1 MTKRRPKKGREK
13 EDCWQENWR
22 DGLFKRHVALPEEG
36 EGHYNQGNLLAGL
49 ILPSAAPCRQNLMDT
64 PVDTDIDPRWQV
76 ALNHSRYLSNLFQ
89 AQPALIPE
97 LRAMW
102 EEAPHAAQL
111 LAPLQQQFSNDDE
124 LKTALRRLRHRT
136 MAHIALRDLCG
147 LAPLSEVVESMTL
160 LADVTTNF
168 VLDYF
173 HRQLAAQYGE
183 PLDAQGQPL
192 RLLIIGMGKL
202 GGRELNVS
210 SDVDYIFVYPE
221 DGDTNGRKSIE
232 NYDFF
237 NRLGKRVIQALGDLT
252 ANGQVFRVDMR
263 LRPNGDSGP
272 LVCSLDSLE
281 NYFITQGREW
291 ERYAWIKAR
300 TMNEGANLQPVWVEA
315 MQKIARPFVFRK
327 YLDFGAINAM
337 RDLHAQIR
345 REVARKDMADHV
357 KLGPGGIR
365 EIEFMA
371 QVFQLI
377 RGGRDPGLQIRP
389 TQAVLKL
396 LVERQ
401 LLPAE
406 TEQELNAAYVFL
418 RRLEHRLQYVED
430 KQTHMLPV
438 DDIERQKIAFSM
450 GFADWTAMMQVLD
463 DHRAKVSR
471 HFDAVFSDPESGE
484 HPLTGLWLNQL
495 DEDSAIEA
503 FGNLG
508 FRRPK
513 DAIARLAELRNASRY
528 LQLPAT
534 NRQRLDAVGPRLI
547 EACGSTPDPDTTL
560 VRGMAFLE
568 NIARRGA
575 YLALLQQYPL
585 ALKRVADMIC
595 ASTWASEYLMRYP
608 LLLDELLDP
617 RLYEL
622 ATDWLAFRE
631 QLRLSL
637 VNHLDD
643 TEREMDILREMHHAQ
658 VFRLLAQDL
667 AGLQTIEKL
676 SDHLTELADTLVQET
691 LPLVWGK
698 IKKRHRD
705 APKFAVIG
713 YGKMG
718 GKELGYS
725 SDLDMVYLY
734 DDDDQDAQE
743 NYTRL
748 AQRLNT
754 WLSSQTSAGIL
765 FETDLRLRPNGDA
778 GLLAVTVDAFRD
790 YQLKNAWTW
799 EHQALTRARFCAG
812 DPEVGQRFEAIRCE
826 ILRQPRDLEKLREE
840 VVAMRQKMITAH
852 AQNDPVLFGLKH
864 DPGGIIDVEFIVQY
878 LVLGH
883 AHQHPELTGNLG
895 NIALLRIAAEL
906 GLIDVQAAEAA
917 GNAYREYRRLQH
929 LKRLSANPKAPIA
942 RENIEKHISAVD
954 RLWTAVF
961 GLRPS

>member
-1 MTKRRPKKGREK
+1 
-13 EDCWQENWR
+13 
-22 DGLFKRHVALPEEG
+22 
-36 EGHYNQGNLLAGL
+36 
-49 ILPSAAPCRQNLMDT
+49 MDT
-64 PVDTDIDPRWQV
+64 LPDPRWQA
-76 ALNHSRYLSNLFQ
+76 ALAHSRYLSNLLQ
-89 AQPALIPE
+89 AHPALLPE
-97 LRAMW
+97 LATSW
-102 EEAPHAAQL
+102 LQPLDEALLTAA
-111 LAPLQQQFSNDDE
+111 LAQDFADDE
-124 LKTALRRLRHRT
+124 ALKSALRRLRQRA

-147 LAPLSEVVESMTL
+147 LAPLAEVVESMTL

-168 VLDYF
+168 ALAHY
-173 HRQLAAQYGE
+173 HRQLAASYGE
-183 PLDAQGQPL
+183 PLDSQGRPQ
-192 RLLIIGMGKL
+192 RLMVIGMGKL

-221 DGDTNGRKSIE
+221 DGDTAGPKSIE

-237 NRLGKRVIQALGDLT
+237 TRLGKRVIQALGDIT
-252 ANGQVFRVDMR
+252 ADGQVFRVDMR

-291 ERYAWIKAR
+291 ERYAWIKGR
-300 TMNEGANLQPVWVEA
+300 TMNTGANLQPEWVEA
-315 MQKIARPFVFRK
+315 MQKIGRPFVFRK

-345 REVARKDMADHV
+345 REVARKDMADHI

-377 RGGRDPGLQIRP
+377 RGGRDPALQIRP
-389 TQAVLKL
+389 TLAVLAL

-401 LLPAE
+401 LLPADSE
-406 TEQELNAAYVFL
+406 RELREAYIFL
-418 RRLEHRLQYVED
+418 RRLEHRLQYVD
-430 KQTHMLPV
+430 DAQTHMLPV
-438 DDIERQKIAFSM
+438 DPAERQKIARSM
-450 GFADWTAMMQVLD
+450 DFADWPALLEVLNG
-463 DHRAKVSR
+463 HRGRVSR
-471 HFDAVFSDPESGE
+471 HFEAVFSDPEAGE
-484 HPLTGLWLNQL
+484 HPLTGLWQGQL
-495 DEDSAIEA
+495 DDDTALEA

-508 FRRPK
+508 FRRPL
-513 DAIARLAELRNASRY
+513 DAIARLGELRASSRY
-528 LQLPAT
+528 QQLPAS

-547 EACGSTPDPDTTL
+547 EAAGQTPDPDTTL
-560 VRGMAFLE
+560 VRGITFLE
-568 NIARRGA
+568 GIARRGS

-585 ALKRVADMIC
+585 ALKRVADMVC
-595 ASTWASEYLMRYP
+595 ASTWASDYLNRHP

-617 RLYEL
+617 RLYEI
-622 ATDWLAFRE
+622 ATDWAGFRDLLRRNLAD
-631 QLRLSL
+631 
-637 VNHLDD
+637 HAGD

-667 AGLQTIEKL
+667 SGLQTIESL
-676 SDHLTELADTLVQET
+676 SDHLTELADSIVQET
-691 LPLVWGK
+691 LPLVWTK
-698 IKKRHRD
+698 IKKRHCETPR
-705 APKFAVIG
+705 FAVIG

-718 GKELGYS
+718 GKELGYA
-725 SDLDMVYLY
+725 SDLDLVYLY
-734 DDDDQDAQE
+734 DDADGDAQE

-790 YQLKNAWTW
+790 YQLKQAWTW

-812 DPEVGQRFEAIRCE
+812 DAEVGARFEAIRCE
-826 ILRQPRDLEKLREE
+826 ILRQPRDLGKLRDE
-840 VVAMRQKMITAH
+840 VVAMRQKMYDAH
-852 AQNDPVLFGLKH
+852 ASKSAEMFGLKH

-883 AHQHPELTGNLG
+883 AHRHCELTGNLG
-895 NIALLRIAAEL
+895 NIALLRIAGEL
-906 GLIDVQAAEAA
+906 GLIDPAQALAA

-929 LKRLSANPKAPIA
+929 ARRLSATPKAPVPREQVENHIA
-942 RENIEKHISAVD
+942 AVD
-954 RLWTAVF
+954 ALWQAVF
-961 GLRPS
+961 GARDGAG